1 MTIKKTEISC
11 FLPLLLVFLFLPA
24 GFLFTEEASPP
35 QYARSF
41 NNGTALFQESRWMEA
56 AAQFRQAQE
65 ITRNANDWS
74 EALYWTIM
82 SELAAADY
90 GSALRDMDELE
101 KAAIKNNRS
110 TDIEYHRARAYYYLG
125 YYEDALVMFNRFCG
139 ATVDEDL
146 RKTSAFYWMGECLYF
161 MGQLEKAEQ
170 FYNWIIARYPSS
182 PKCELSFYRI
192 DLIKQKKIETELLTI
207 LKWTHEEALRNSE
220 NYQRNISTREQ
231 YVNVSQNSVEKAS
244 GDSKKEGQRQELLN
258 RARNL
263 RNDAEIPTLEKIL
276 RGSQ

>member
-1 MTIKKTEISC
+1 MTNKKAAIPC
-11 FLPLLLVFLFLPA
+11 FLPLLLAFLFLPA
-24 GFLFTEEASPP
+24 GFLFTEDASPP

-41 NNGTALFQESRWMEA
+41 KNGTALFQESRWMEA
-56 AAQFRQAQE
+56 AAQFRHAQE

-101 KAAIKNNRS
+101 KANAKNIRS

-139 ATVDEDL
+139 AADDEDL
-146 RKTSAFYWMGECLYF
+146 RKASAFFWMGECLYS

-170 FYNWIIARYPSS
+170 FYNWIISRYPSS
-182 PKCELSFYRI
+182 PKCELSSYRI
-192 DLIKQKKIETELLTI
+192 DLIKQKKIETELLTM

-220 NYQRNISTREQ
+220 NFQRNMTIREQ
-231 YVNVSQNSVEKAS
+231 SDNVSQNSVEKT
-244 GDSKKEGQRQELLN
+244 GGNRKKEEQRQELLE

-263 RNDAEIPTLEKIL
+263 RNDAEIATLETIL
-276 RGSQ
+276 RGSR